1 MTHNFYESD
10 AAVEQYL
17 LFHYGTPEQICP
29 LLPDART
36 ACGFPARCVSESLRH
51 IVPQKRTR
59 ALDLG
64 CAVGRSSFELGRH
77 FDEVTG
83 IDFSG
88 RFIAAA
94 ERMRAERAVT
104 VLAPREGSAADEL
117 HLELPSDLRTDHVR
131 FERGDACALR
141 GDLGTFD
148 FVLMA
153 NLIDRLPDPAK
164 CLVRLPGLIP
174 HGGWLVL
181 TSPYTWLEEY
191 TPREKWLDGEG
202 RGTLA
207 ALQERLAADFEL
219 QRTFDL
225 PFLIREHRRKYQWSV
240 AEASVWQRNSKKPE
254 EKSDWRSFDSAFNLG
269 LLRMTIFL
277 RSR

>member
-1 MTHNFYESD
+1 MTTGFYESD

-17 LFHYGTPEQICP
+17 LFHYGTPGQICP
-29 LLPDART
+29 LLPDARM

-51 IVPQKRTR
+51 IVLQKRTR

-77 FDEVTG
+77 FDEVVG

-94 ERMRAERAVT
+94 VRMRNERAVT
-104 VLAPREGSAADEL
+104 VRVPGESSAIEEL
-117 HLELPSDLRTDHVR
+117 RLELPLELSAGHVR

-141 GDLGTFD
+141 ADIGTFD
-148 FVLMA
+148 LVLMA
-153 NLIDRLPDPAK
+153 NLIDRLPDPGKSLA
-164 CLVRLPGLIP
+164 RLPGLISP
-174 HGGWLVL
+174 GGWLVL

-191 TPREKWLDGEG
+191 TPRKKWLVDDE
-202 RGTLA
+202 GTLT
-207 ALQERLAADFEL
+207 ALKKNLAPGFDFREA
-219 QRTFDL
+219 FDL

-240 AEASVWQRNSKKPE
+240 AEASVWRRK
-254 EKSDWRSFDSAFNLG
+254 
-269 LLRMTIFL
+269 
-277 RSR
+277 